1 MEWAMAL
8 QMRQTPENLAL
19 VPLFSGDKTHLA
31 DLADL
36 DAATVVAAL
45 ATAADEC
52 GSIAEVLRNMAL
64 HRAESGI
71 AERGIHD
78 RYLWDMQERVA
89 RWIVRGRPNR
99 SCVHTSQP

>member
-1 MEWAMAL
+1 MAR
-8 QMRQTPENLAL
+8 QMRRTPDNLAL
-19 VPLFSGDKTHLA
+19 VPPFSGDKTH
-31 DLADL
+31 LADL

-45 ATAADEC
+45 TTAAGER
-52 GSIAEVLRNMAL
+52 GSMAEVLRNMAL

-78 RYLWDMQERVA
+78 RYLWDMQDRVA